1 MRAVPHQTRTSLG
14 AAFAAVLCVVAA
26 GTIESV
32 RAGARAAAD
41 PPTVYITHTADGP
54 PTPCKPGRHCSLRDA
69 IETVAQT
76 GLPGRIAARF
86 CGTGVPG
93 PYCLGQDDPNY
104 IPAARVWRIPL
115 IEPFGF
121 DITGTQVTIDF
132 SVGVTEWQ
140 AAADNVIEV
149 DTGKAEIDWA
159 FGIDGAGHMLRGFNL
174 RGDVKTG
181 QVVLYN
187 GATGVTL
194 DGLAFAGVGTV
205 GSVGD
210 VGGDAIRVRDEKT
223 TGNRI
228 IGTQCGWFGPPNT
241 EGAARPPEPVTGA
254 CVEVS
259 RGAHDNQI
267 GELGGSPNVFADAA
281 IGVHITGRGTRK
293 NDVRNARMDGNG
305 VGIRVSADALETRLE
320 GNTIVR
326 SSGNGIEIAGA
337 SWSTAIVGNRIG
349 IEVGDV
355 PAESQLPNE
364 GWGIDIAAPAKGS
377 RIEDN
382 LVQGNGA
389 GGIRVAGRTAE
400 QNALLRN
407 RITSHAGAAIAVI
420 NGANGGV
427 PPPELSWAGVR
438 IVGRT
443 CSQCEVQFH
452 SDPADEAAAMEG
464 AAKADNGGTVVFT
477 PSQAFRFRFITALAT
492 DPEGNSSA
500 LSAPLDTVP
509 GPTAT
514 ATAVGWAV
522 RGRVWLPVGWRGWP

>member
-1 MRAVPHQTRTSLG
+1 MRAAPHRTRQALG
-14 AAFAAVLCVVAA
+14 AALAAVLCVVAA
-26 GTIESV
+26 GTIESA
-32 RAGARAAAD
+32 RGAARAAAD
-41 PPTVYITHTADGP
+41 PPTVYVTSTADGP

-76 GLPGRIAARF
+76 GRPGRIAARF

-104 IPAARVWRIPL
+104 VPAARVWRIPL
-115 IEPFGF
+115 IEPYGF

-132 SVGVTEWQ
+132 SVGVADWQ
-140 AAADNVIEV
+140 AAADNVIEL
-149 DTGKAEIDWA
+149 DTGQGEIDWA
-159 FGIDGAGHMLRGFNL
+159 FGIDGTGHVLRGLNL
-174 RGDVKTG
+174 RGDVQTA

-194 DGLAFAGVGTV
+194 DGLAFAGVGNV
-205 GSVGD
+205 GE

-241 EGAARPPEPVTGA
+241 DGAARPPEPVSGT

-267 GELGGSPNVFADAA
+267 GELGGPPNVFADAA
-281 IGVHITGRGTRK
+281 IGVHVTGRGTRG
-293 NDVRNARMDGNG
+293 NEVRNARVDGNG

-326 SSGNGIEIAGA
+326 SSGNGVEVVGA

-349 IEVGDV
+349 IDAGDV
-355 PAESQLPNE
+355 PAESPLPNE

-407 RITSHAGAAIAVI
+407 RITDHVGAAIAVV

-427 PPPELSWAGVR
+427 APPALSWAGAR

-443 CSQCEVQFH
+443 CSQCDVQLF
-452 SDPADEAAAMEG
+452 SDPADEAAALEG
-464 AAKADNGGTVVFT
+464 AAKADNGGTVIFT
-477 PSQAFRFRFITALAT
+477 PGPAFRFRFITALAT
-492 DPEGNSSA
+492 DPDGNSSA

-509 GPTAT
+509 GPTPT
-514 ATAVGWAV
+514 ATSVGPVV
-522 RGRVWLPVGWRGWP
+522 RGRLWLPVAWRGWPR